1 MQPRRCPAIDEV
13 AGWPRQPLALG
24 LREGSVRPLPPG
36 LAGPAAEVRGL
47 LAAPSAA
54 VPVVLVTPSG
64 VASAR

>member
-1 MQPRRCPAIDEV
+1 M
-13 AGWPRQPLALG
+13 RQ
-24 LREGSVRPLPPG
+24 LPQG

-54 VPVVLVTPSG
+54 VQVVLVTLWG